1 MRLID
6 LLDLFK
12 EAFNEWNKDNAS
24 LLAAALAYYGLFSL
38 VPLLI
43 ILLIILNYLFG
54 YGILKGDIVLQAQ
67 SLAGQQLPRQ
77 VGDMA
82 NQAGS
87 QAASFRFTLLS
98 FLILIFGAA
107 SLFVQTKRAF
117 RIIWSLEADKETL
130 VLGTVRSYIH
140 SLVLIP
146 LVAFLLLV
154 SSLVNVALL
163 PFGRYIEELL
173 PFHLGLLRLVTFL
186 TSFLFVALLF
196 AVTYKTLSEVKL
208 GWRDVLL
215 GAAVTAIFFAIG
227 NFVIEAYVSVSNI
240 GSTYGAAGSLVVFLF
255 WIYYSAQIF
264 LLGAEFIKVQLRK
277 SSTQR
282 KPQMAR

>member
-1 MRLID
+1 MQIID
-6 LLDLFK
+6 LLNLFK
-12 EAFNEWNKDNAS
+12 EAFSEWNKDNAS

-54 YGILKGDIVLQAQ
+54 YGILRGDVVLQAQ
-67 SLAGQQLPRQ
+67 NMAGWQLPRQ

-82 NQAGS
+82 NQAS
-87 QAASFRFTLLS
+87 SKAASFRFTLLS
-98 FLILIFGAA
+98 FLILILGAA
-107 SLFVQTKRAF
+107 GLFVQTKRAF
-117 RIIWSLEADKETL
+117 RIIWSLEADKEPL

-163 PFGRYIEELL
+163 PFGRYIEDLL

-186 TSFLFVALLF
+186 TSYLFVALLF
-196 AVTYKTLSEVKL
+196 AVTYKTLSEINL
-208 GWRDVLL
+208 EWGDVLL
-215 GAAVTAIFFAIG
+215 GSAITALFFAVG
-227 NFVIEAYVSVSNI
+227 NFVIEVYVSISNI
-240 GSTYGAAGSLVVFLF
+240 GSAYGAAGSLVVFLF

-264 LLGAEFIKVQLRK
+264 LFGAEFIKVHLRK
-277 SSTQR
+277 RSAQR
-282 KPQMAR
+282 KPQIIR